1 MALATSAAA
10 DSYAWRRAPYFLPQ
24 SHTAL
29 VVTGALA
36 LSDRTMWLGPS
47 DPFTVEP
54 RAMIWRDWDGIRG
67 KETGELFRLSHDPG
81 PLENGNTL
89 CGKQKATYA
98 VIYETREG
106 LGQAVQHYRQHLQAS
121 GEEVSG
127 SAHALAERIRRLEQ
141 LHRHLL
147 WKTFGAVALCLALLL
162 AGGAWLSL
170 HYRKVIEQNQ
180 LSAQLLKAYNDA
192 DVNLCDGQLCARVD
206 LKAPRFGDHRQYLPV
221 LPR

>member
-1 MALATSAAA
+1 VNETECMTLVSQTARLMEQFERRCDHLGGRLQELMQDMQTLTTQLPRVVEQATDASMQALPARIT
-10 DSYAWRRAPYFLPQ
+10 
-24 SHTAL
+24 H
-29 VVTGALA
+29 
-36 LSDRTMWLGPS
+36 
-47 DPFTVEP
+47 
-54 RAMIWRDWDGIRG
+54 
-67 KETGELFRLSHDPG
+67 
-81 PLENGNTL
+81 
-89 CGKQKATYA
+89 
-98 VIYETREG
+98 ETREG
-106 LGQAVQHYRQHLQAS
+106 LGQAVQHYRQHLQTS

-141 LHRHLL
+141 LHRYLL
-147 WKTFGAVALCLALLL
+147 WKTFGAVALCLVLLV

-221 LPR
+221 QPR

>member
-1 MALATSAAA
+1 MNETECMTLVSQAAQLMEQFERRCDHLGGRLQGLMQDMQALATQLPRVVEQAA
-10 DSYAWRRAPYFLPQ
+10 DASMQALPARVA
-24 SHTAL
+24 H
-29 VVTGALA
+29 
-36 LSDRTMWLGPS
+36 
-47 DPFTVEP
+47 
-54 RAMIWRDWDGIRG
+54 
-67 KETGELFRLSHDPG
+67 
-81 PLENGNTL
+81 
-89 CGKQKATYA
+89 
-98 VIYETREG
+98 ETREG
-106 LGQAVQHYRQHLQAS
+106 LGQAVQYYRQHLQAS

-127 SAHALAERIRRLEQ
+127 SAHALAERIERLER

-206 LKAPRFGDHRQYLPV
+206 LKAPRFGERRQYLPV